1 MDLELYDEFGNFI
14 GEYDDGDNDEEA
26 DELEAD
32 FQHDRDGGGGG
43 DARMVVADD
52 TSNALAIARAHD
64 ENRIVLH
71 EDKRYYP
78 DAEEVYP
85 GVRTA
90 VLDEDA
96 QDISEPII
104 KPIKVKNFS
113 VLDKDAPVLTYSNEF
128 LAALMNTPTLVRNV
142 AILGH
147 LHHGK
152 TTFVDTLVQATQEKE
167 WDPSREKRFSDT
179 RKDEQ
184 ERELS
189 IKSTCLSLVLE
200 NLKAKSYLL
209 NLLDCPGHVNFS
221 DESTAALRSSD
232 GAVVVVDAVEGV
244 MLSTVRLVKQAISAR
259 VPVTLVIN
267 KVDRL
272 ILELKLPPQDA
283 YFKLLHTIEEVNAV
297 IADELELL
305 ATAPGQAAGGA
316 AMRQVRLSPEKGN
329 VCFASAQ
336 HGWSFTLPS
345 FAEMYVLRMSDGSNG
360 SGSRAAAAAVPADE
374 LAKRLW
380 GDWYHDPEQC
390 TFTKKKPSS
399 GAATRTFVQFILE
412 PLYKM
417 YSQAVGETPEDLA
430 RTLKALGVR
439 LTPAETHMDPKPLLR
454 LCLSRFFGYP
464 RGFVEMVT
472 KYVPSPVESAATKVA
487 LYYTGYQTSAA
498 AVAMRACKADGP
510 LIANVVKLY
519 NTPDGTKFLAL
530 ARIYSGTVRTGQRVR
545 VLGEGFSQEDDE
557 DMAVAEVAAV
567 AVGVGRFSIE
577 VSQAVAGNC
586 VLLDGIDAPIKKT
599 ATIVDMQET
608 EAAIFRPLK
617 FDNCSVVKL
626 AVEPL
631 KPAELPKM
639 VEALRRVNKSYPLVT
654 TKVRPSLAPPPAPRL
669 PVSSFLRFLTSFLVV
684 P

>member
-14 GEYDDGDNDEEA
+14 GEYDDGDRDEDA

-32 FQHDRDGGGGG
+32 FQHDRDG
-43 DARMVVADD
+43 DDTANRMVVADD
-52 TSNALAIARAHD
+52 RSSALAVARAHD

-113 VLDKDAPVLTYSNEF
+113 VLDKEAPVLTYSNEF

-184 ERELS
+184 ERALS

-244 MLSTVRLVKQAISAR
+244 MMSTVRLVKQAISAR
-259 VPVTLVIN
+259 VPVTLLIN

-272 ILELKLPPQDA
+272 VLELKLPPQDA

-305 ATAPGQAAGGA
+305 ASAQGQAAGGPA
-316 AMRQVRLSPEKGN
+316 LRQVRLSPDKGN

-345 FAEMYVLRMSDGSNG
+345 FAEMYIARLAGS
-360 SGSRAAAAAVPADE
+360 SGGRAAVAAVPAED

-380 GDWYHDPEQC
+380 GDWYHDPEHS
-390 TFTKKKPSS
+390 TFTKKKPAS
-399 GAATRTFVQFILE
+399 GAAARTFVQFILE

-430 RTLKALGVR
+430 GTLKVLGVR
-439 LTPAETHMDPKPLLR
+439 LTPAETHLDPKPLLR

-472 KYVPSPVESAATKVA
+472 KFVPSPVESAATKVA

-498 AVAMRACKADGP
+498 AAAMRACKADGP
-510 LIANVVKLY
+510 LLANVVKLY
-519 NTPDGTKFLAL
+519 NTPDGTKFMAL
-530 ARIYSGTVRTGQRVR
+530 ARIYSGTVRAGQRVR

-654 TKVRPSLAPPPAPRL
+654 TKVGVPIRAPYLASCLAPISPLLRPL
-669 PVSSFLRFLTSFLVV
+669 PNLT
-684 P
+684 